1 MITPG
6 YAGRIVTGMRFGVLG
21 ALAVWTEEGA
31 PVAIPPGQVRTVL
44 AVLLVHR
51 GRPVST
57 DRLID
62 VLWPRRAPRDAASAL
77 QVKVS
82 QLRAALAAAEPD
94 ARALVASGSASY
106 RLEVAA
112 DAVDAGRFEEA
123 LAHAGPDARSRAEA
137 LTAALRLWRGPA
149 FADVADAEFAA
160 VEIARLEELRLSAVE
175 TRAEALL
182 ELAEDSDLVGE
193 LAPLVAEHPLRERL
207 RAAHLRALYRSG
219 RQSEA
224 LAGFTELRERLRT
237 ELGVDPGPEVAA
249 VHRAILAQDP
259 LLAPSPASTPTN
271 LPGELTEL
279 IGRAEAAHDV
289 RGMLGEYRMV
299 TLVGPGGVGK
309 TRLSIEV
316 ARSLRPDHPDG
327 VWFVELAGL
336 DASAAARTTV
346 VDTVHA
352 ALGIRNDIRSAADPF
367 DQLVTALDGKR
378 VLLVL
383 DNCEHLVAVVAEVAE
398 RLMRSAAGLRVL
410 ATSREPLGV
419 DGEAVY
425 PVPALELPYAPA
437 DIGVEALPKF
447 SAVRLFAAR
456 AAAASPGFA
465 IDAGNAAAVAVICR
479 RLDGIPLALELA
491 AARVRALGVRE
502 LAARMDDRF
511 ELLVTGRRGGPGRQ
525 QTLRAVIDWSWEQL
539 SEPEQAVLRRL
550 SVHGDGFG
558 LAAAE
563 SVCASADLPG
573 ARVPDL
579 LARLVDRSLV
589 AMKDTDAGPR
599 YRLLE
604 SVALYCAQR
613 LTEAGEADA
622 VRGARNEYYAA
633 LAERARAWL
642 RGADQRRWLAVLD
655 TEYANLRSAVE
666 DSVRRGDVE
675 VALRLVDALG
685 WYWFLRGRIREG
697 VRLLDAA
704 LGAARGAAPALRARA
719 NGWWSAL
726 TLLSAGASDRSE
738 LVDAAVAGFD
748 GVDDPAGLAF
758 TEWLLGEVLLGGG
771 DHSVGEALAQRA
783 VAGFRAAEDEWGL
796 AAALSSAGHH
806 ALLRGDLTAMHR
818 DATESARLFTVLGD
832 RWGQLRAA
840 ELLGRRAE
848 IVGDYTEAVRLRRD
862 GLRRAEELCLWPQVA
877 DMMSGLGR
885 LALLAGDLPRA
896 RLLHERAL
904 ALSVG
909 QGHELGRVF
918 AEVGLGIG
926 ARREGRLD
934 DAEQH
939 TRASLDWNRAV
950 GYAPGVAHSLAEL
963 GFIAE
968 LRGDPERARAL
979 HDEGLT
985 VARCT
990 GDPRAVAL
998 AQEGLA
1004 GAAAL
1009 AGNFDE
1015 ARRLLA
1021 AATEARAAAG
1031 APLPDQERFDVDRI
1045 ATAISADAH
1054 ERS

>member
-1 MITPG
+1 
-6 YAGRIVTGMRFGVLG
+6 MRFGVLG
-21 ALAVWTEEGA
+21 PLAVWTDRGA
-31 PVAIPPGQVRTVL
+31 RVAIPAGQVRTVL

-51 GRPVST
+51 DRPVST

-62 VLWPRRAPRDAASAL
+62 ILWPRRAPRDAASAL

-82 QLRAALAAAEPD
+82 QLRAALAAAEPG
-94 ARALVASGSASY
+94 ARALVTSRSASY

-112 DAVDAGRFEEA
+112 VAVDAGRFEES
-123 LAHAGPDARSRAEA
+123 LARAGADARSRADA
-137 LTAALRLWRGPA
+137 LTAALRLWRGTA
-149 FADVADAEFAA
+149 FADLGDAEFAV
-160 VEIARLEELRLSAVE
+160 VEAARLEELRLSAVE
-175 TRAEALL
+175 ARAEALL
-182 ELAEDSDLVGE
+182 ELAEDDDLVAE

-237 ELGVDPGPEVAA
+237 DLGIDPGPEVTA

-259 LLAPSPASTPTN
+259 MLAPNPATAPTN

-279 IGRAEAAHDV
+279 IGRAEAAHEV
-289 RGMLGEYRMV
+289 RALLGEYRMV

-316 ARSLRPDHPDG
+316 ARSLDPDHLDG
-327 VWFVELAGL
+327 VWFVELAGI
-336 DASAAARTTV
+336 DATSATRSTV

-352 ALGIRNDIRSAADPF
+352 ALGIRHDIGSAAGPF
-367 DQLVTALDGKR
+367 EQLTAALDGKR

-383 DNCEHLVAVVAEVAE
+383 DNCEHLVTVAAEVTE
-398 RLMRSAAGLRVL
+398 RLLRSAAGVRVL

-419 DGEAVY
+419 DGEAIY
-425 PVPALELPYAPA
+425 PVPALELPHSPA
-437 DIGVEALPKF
+437 DIGVETLPKF

-456 AAAASPGFA
+456 AAAASPGFT
-465 IDAGNAAAVAVICR
+465 IDAANAAAVATICR

-511 ELLVTGRRGGPGRQ
+511 ELLVAGRRGGPGRQ

-539 SEPEQAVLRRL
+539 TEPEQVVLRRL

-563 SVCASADLPG
+563 SVCASADLSG

-589 AMKDTDAGPR
+589 AMTDTDAGPR

-604 SVALYCAQR
+604 SVALYCSER
-613 LTEAGEADA
+613 LAAAGETDP
-622 VRGARNEYYAA
+622 VHGVRNEYYAG
-633 LAERARAWL
+633 LAERARARL
-642 RGADQRRWLAVLD
+642 RGADQRKWLAELD
-655 TEYANLRSAVE
+655 VEYANLRSAVE
-666 DSVRRGDVE
+666 DSVRRGDAD
-675 VALRLVDALG
+675 VALRLVDALA

-697 VRLLDAA
+697 IRLLDAA
-704 LGAARGAAPALRARA
+704 LGVDPGAAPALRARV
-719 NGWWSAL
+719 NGWCSAL
-726 TLLSAGASDRSE
+726 TLLSVRASDRPE
-738 LVDAAVAGFD
+738 LVEAATAGFD

-758 TEWLLGEVLLGGG
+758 TEWLLGEALLGGG
-771 DHSVGEALAQRA
+771 DQVVSDTLAQRA
-783 VAGFRAAEDEWGL
+783 LAGFRAAQDQWGL
-796 AAALSSAGHH
+796 AAALSSAAHH
-806 ALLRGDLTAMHR
+806 AMLRGELTAMHR
-818 DATESARLFTVLGD
+818 DAAESARLFAVLGD

-848 IVGDYTEAVRLRRD
+848 IVGDYDEAVRLRRD
-862 GLRRAEELCLWPQVA
+862 GLRRAEELCLWPRVA
-877 DMMSGLGR
+877 DMLSGLGR

-896 RLLHERAL
+896 RRLHERAL
-904 ALSVG
+904 DLSVH

-934 DAEQH
+934 DAERH
-939 TRASLDWNRAV
+939 TRASLDWNRQV

-968 LRGDPERARAL
+968 LRGDPDRARAL

-985 VARCT
+985 VARST

-1009 AGNFDE
+1009 AGHIDE
-1015 ARRLLA
+1015 ARLLLA
-1021 AATEARAAAG
+1021 AATDARAETG
-1031 APLPDQERFDVDRI
+1031 APLPDEERFDVDRI
-1045 ATAISADAH
+1045 AAAIAATVR

>member
-1 MITPG
+1 M
-6 YAGRIVTGMRFGVLG
+6 LG
-21 ALAVWTEEGA
+21 PLAVWTDRG
-31 PVAIPPGQVRTVL
+31 VQVTIPAGQVRTVL

-77 QVKVS
+77 QVKIS
-82 QLRAALAAAEPD
+82 QLRAALAAAEPA
-94 ARALVASGSASY
+94 ARALVTSGSASY

-112 DAVDAGRFEEA
+112 EAVDAGRFEES
-123 LAHAGPDARSRAEA
+123 LARAGADARSRADA
-137 LTAALRLWRGPA
+137 LTTALRLWRGPA
-149 FADVADAEFAA
+149 FADVADEEFAA
-160 VEIARLEELRLSAVE
+160 VEAARLEELRLTAVE
-175 TRAEALL
+175 ARAEALL
-182 ELAEDSDLVGE
+182 ELAEDGDLVAE

-237 ELGVDPGPEVAA
+237 ELGIDPGPEVVA

-259 LLAPSPASTPTN
+259 LLAPRPATAPTN
-271 LPGELTEL
+271 VPGELTEL
-279 IGRAEAAHDV
+279 IGRAEAAHEV
-289 RGMLGEYRMV
+289 RALLGEYRMV

-316 ARSLRPDHPDG
+316 ARSLGPDHPDG
-327 VWFVELAGL
+327 VWFVELAGI

-352 ALGIRNDIRSAADPF
+352 ALGIRHDIRSAADPF
-367 DQLVTALDGKR
+367 DQLIAALDGKR

-383 DNCEHLVAVVAEVAE
+383 DNCEHLVAVAAEVTE
-398 RLMRSAAGLRVL
+398 RLLRSAAGLRVL

-437 DIGVEALPKF
+437 DISAETLPKF

-456 AAAASPGFA
+456 AAAASPGFT
-465 IDAGNAAAVAVICR
+465 IDAANAAAVATLCR

-491 AARVRALGVRE
+491 AARVRSLGVRE

-511 ELLVTGRRGGPGRQ
+511 ELLVAGRRGGPGRQ

-539 SEPEQAVLRRL
+539 SDPEQAVLRRL

-573 ARVPDL
+573 ARVADL

-589 AMKDTDAGPR
+589 AMTDTDAGPR

-604 SVALYCAQR
+604 SVALYCSER
-613 LTEAGEADA
+613 LTDAGESDL
-622 VRGARNEYYAA
+622 VHETRNEYYAG
-633 LAERARAWL
+633 LAERARL
-642 RGADQRRWLAVLD
+642 RGADQRRWLADLD

-666 DSVRRGDVE
+666 DSVRRGDAA
-675 VALRLVDALG
+675 VALRLVDALA

-697 VRLLDAA
+697 IRLLEAA
-704 LGAARGAAPALRARA
+704 LGMDPGAALALRARV

-726 TLLSAGASDRSE
+726 TLLSASASDRSE
-738 LVDAAVAGFD
+738 LVEAATAGFD

-758 TEWLLGEVLLGGG
+758 TEWLLGEALLGGG
-771 DHSVGEALAQRA
+771 DQSVSDVLVQRA
-783 VAGFRAAEDEWGL
+783 LAGFRAARDQWGT
-796 AAALSSAGHH
+796 AAALGSAAHH
-806 ALLRGDLTAMHR
+806 AMLRGDLAALHR

-832 RWGQLRAA
+832 RWGQLRAD

-848 IVGDYTEAVRLRRD
+848 IIGDYAEAVRLRRD

-877 DMMSGLGR
+877 DMLSGLGR
-885 LALLAGDLPRA
+885 LALLEGDLPVA
-896 RLLHERAL
+896 RRLHERAL
-904 ALSVG
+904 ELSVH
-909 QGHELGRVF
+909 QGYERGRVF

-934 DAEQH
+934 HAERH
-939 TRASLDWNRAV
+939 TRVSLDWNREV

-968 LRGDPERARAL
+968 LRGDPDRARAL
-979 HDEGLT
+979 HDEGLA
-985 VARCT
+985 VARGT

-1009 AGNFDE
+1009 AGEIEE

-1021 AATEARAAAG
+1021 AATAARAAAG
-1031 APLPDQERFDVDRI
+1031 APLPEQERFDVDRI
-1045 ATAISADAH
+1045 AAAISAG
-1054 ERS
+1054 RPPR